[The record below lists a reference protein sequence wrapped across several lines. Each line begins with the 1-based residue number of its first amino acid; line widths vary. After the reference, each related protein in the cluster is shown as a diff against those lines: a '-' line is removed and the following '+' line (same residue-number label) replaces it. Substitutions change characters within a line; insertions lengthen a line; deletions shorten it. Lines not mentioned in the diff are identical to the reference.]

1 MTVFNGKSVC
11 GAAVCAD
18 VCVIRKPVLSAERV
32 PVEDADAELRRMA
45 MARHIAARQLQ
56 EIYDRALDRFGESN
70 AQIFGI
76 HMMMLE
82 DEDYNGS
89 IDGII
94 EAENVSA
101 EYAVSRTS
109 EIFSQMLEAM
119 DNEYMRARSADVRD
133 VSYRLMS
140 ILRGRADDMSGV
152 PEHAVICADDISPSQ
167 AEALDHRSPAAFV
180 MAHGSTLSHTA
191 ILARSMNI
199 PVIIGAGD
207 GFLERVRSGEQ
218 ALVDGST
225 GEIILEPDS
234 AARSRLAPDIRTV
247 APAEEKT
254 CTIDGTRVMLLA
266 EGASGALPAFADGT
280 AFLACPRLDDGGEQY
295 EYYRSIMEN
304 AAGGRVFL
312 RVPEIPASDPE
323 RQKNVLKH
331 LRSVFRAVGKTD
343 SAGILFPMI
352 NCAAEAR
359 KILKACDEVTTSL
372 RAEGCEVSDN
382 VKLGFMLE
390 TPAAAIICDVLAPM
404 SDLFIIDSDVLAR
417 LTLSSS
423 GGGIFEEEFYESQ
436 KSAVLR
442 LISHSARSAVKNGAR
457 IGICGTLAQDSSLTE
472 EFLRM
477 GINKFCVPAGK
488 IEEIRGVIANI
499 DLAE

>member
-11 GAAVCAD
+11 GAAVCAS
-18 VCVIRKPVLSAERV
+18 VCVIRKPELSAERIHI
-32 PVEDADAELRRMA
+32 EDAPAELRRMA
-45 MARHIAARQLQ
+45 AARCIAARQLQ

-94 EAENVSA
+94 EAENVNA

-140 ILRGRADDMSGV
+140 ILRGSTEDMSGI

-207 GFLERVRSGEQ
+207 GFLERVKGGEE

-225 GEIILEPDS
+225 GEVILEPDS
-234 AARSRLAPDIRTV
+234 AARRRLVPEVRTA

-266 EGASGALPAFADGT
+266 EGASGALPAFADG
-280 AFLACPRLDDGGEQY
+280 ASFLSCQRLDDGEEQY
-295 EYYRSIMEN
+295 RYYRGIMES
-304 AAGGRVFL
+304 ATGGRIFL
-312 RVPEIPASDPE
+312 RVPEIPASDPQRHE
-323 RQKNVLKH
+323 HVLGH
-331 LRSVFRAVGKTD
+331 LRSVLRAVGKND
-343 SAGILFPMI
+343 SVGILFPMI

-372 RAEGCEVSDN
+372 CAGGCEVPDN

-390 TPAAAIICDVLAPM
+390 TPAAAIISDVLAPM

-423 GGGIFEEEFYESQ
+423 GGGIFDEEFKESQ
-436 KSAVLR
+436 RSAVLR
-442 LISHSARSAVKNGAR
+442 LISNGARNAVKNGAR
-457 IGICGTLAQDSSLTE
+457 IGICGSLAQDVSLTE

-488 IEEIRGVIANI
+488 IEEIRSVIANV

>member
-11 GAAVCAD
+11 GAAVCAN
-18 VCVIRKPVLSAERV
+18 VCVIRKPDLSAERV
-32 PVEDADAELRRMA
+32 HVDDASAELRRIA
-45 MARHIAARQLQ
+45 AARYVAARQLQ

-76 HMMMLE
+76 HTMMLE

-94 EAENVSA
+94 EAENVNA
-101 EYAVSRTS
+101 EYAVYRTS
-109 EIFSQMLEAM
+109 VIFSQMLEAM

-133 VSYRLMS
+133 VSFRLMS
-140 ILRGRADDMSGV
+140 ILRGQAEDMSYV
-152 PEHAVICADDISPSQ
+152 PEHSVICADDISPSQ
-167 AEALDHRSPAAFV
+167 AEALDRRSPAAFV
-180 MAHGSTLSHTA
+180 MAHGSTLSHTS

-199 PVIIGAGD
+199 PVVIGAGD
-207 GFLERVRSGEQ
+207 DLLSAVHSGKEM
-218 ALVDGST
+218 LVDGST
-225 GEIILEPDS
+225 GTIILEPD
-234 AARSRLAPDIRTV
+234 AALRKCLIPDVRR
-247 APAEEKT
+247 PAHLEEKT
-254 CTIDGTRVMLLA
+254 RTIDGTRVMLLA
-266 EGASGALPAFADGT
+266 EGASGALPACADG
-280 AFLACPRLDDGGEQY
+280 ASFLSCPRLDDSEEQY

-312 RVPEIPASDPE
+312 RVPEIPASDPKRHE
-323 RQKNVLKH
+323 HVLMQ
-331 LRSVFRAVGKTD
+331 LRSVFRACGSTD

-352 NCAAEAR
+352 NCEAEAR

-372 RAEGCEVSDN
+372 RAEGIEVSDN

-390 TPAAAIICDVLAPM
+390 TPAAAIISDVLAPM
-404 SDLFIIDSDVLAR
+404 SDLFIIDSDVLSR

-423 GGGIFEEEFYESQ
+423 GGDIFDEQFIGSQ
-436 KSAVLR
+436 KNAVLR
-442 LISHSARSAVKNGAR
+442 LINYSARSAVKNGAR
-457 IGICGTLAQDSSLTE
+457 IGICGSLAQDPSLTE

-477 GINKFCVPAGK
+477 GINKFCVPAGQL
-488 IEEIRGVIANI
+488 EEVRSAVINA

>member
-11 GAAVCAD
+11 GAAVCAN
-18 VCVIRKPVLSAERV
+18 VCVIRKPDLSAERV
-32 PVEDADAELRRMA
+32 HVDDASAELRRMET
-45 MARHIAARQLQ
+45 ARYVAARQLQ

-76 HMMMLE
+76 HTMMLE

-94 EAENVSA
+94 EAENVNA
-101 EYAVSRTS
+101 EYAVYRTS

-133 VSYRLMS
+133 VSFRLMS
-140 ILRGRADDMSGV
+140 ILRGHSEDMSYV
-152 PEHAVICADDISPSQ
+152 PEHSVICADDISPSQ
-167 AEALDHRSPAAFV
+167 AEELDRRSPAAFV
-180 MAHGSTLSHTA
+180 MAHGSELSHTA

-199 PVIIGAGD
+199 PVVIGAGD
-207 GFLERVRSGEQ
+207 GFLDCVHSGEEV
-218 ALVDGST
+218 LVDGST
-225 GEIILEPDS
+225 GDVILEPDS
-234 AARSRLAPDIRTV
+234 SARSRLIPQARTA

-254 CTIDGTRVMLLA
+254 RTIDGTRIMLLA
-266 EGASGALPAFADGT
+266 EGASGALPAYADG
-280 AFLACPRLDDGGEQY
+280 ASFLACPKLDDPAEQY
-295 EYYRSIMEN
+295 EYYRKLIES
-304 AAGGRVFL
+304 AAGGRVLL
-312 RVPEIPASDPE
+312 RLPEFPVSDPRRHE
-323 RQKNVLKH
+323 HEQEQ
-331 LRSVFRAVGKTD
+331 LRAVFRACGKSDSVGV
-343 SAGILFPMI
+343 LFPMI

-359 KILKACDEVTTSL
+359 KILKTCDDVMTSL

-390 TPAAAIICDVLAPM
+390 TPAAAIISDVLAPM

-417 LTLSSS
+417 LTLSVS
-423 GGGIFEEEFYESQ
+423 GGDIYSEEFMESQ
-436 KSAVLR
+436 KNAVLR
-442 LISHSARSAVKNGAR
+442 LIGHSARSAVKNGAR
-457 IGICGTLAQDSSLTE
+457 IGICGSLARDPSLTG

-477 GINKFCVPAGK
+477 GINKFCVPAGNL
-488 IEEIRGVIANI
+488 EEIRGVVANT